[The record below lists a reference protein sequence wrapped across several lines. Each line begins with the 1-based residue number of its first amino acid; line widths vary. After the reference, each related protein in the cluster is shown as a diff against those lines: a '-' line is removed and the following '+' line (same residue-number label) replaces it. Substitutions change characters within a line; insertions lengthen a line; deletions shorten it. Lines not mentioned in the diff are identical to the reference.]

1 MTGEGGPMMKSIV
14 KRPAMLAAAAL
25 LFFLPAVGRAQ
36 DISAAGGYGDT
47 LYPYVHEYDQ
57 TLVYKIAVDY
67 CPSSSMPPLDAART
81 LDVIRRVDNLT
92 RGIPKIVYLVGWQ
105 YRGHD
110 TGYPSLDRVNEHLKR
125 PGDATALASLR
136 WLIREG
142 PKYNTVVS
150 LHVNFSDCYLDDNP
164 LGPYYKERD
173 IIVRNGDGTHR
184 QGYTWCD
191 HMAYRASNFR
201 NWYQD
206 TFRDRQIGP
215 LFEVIP
221 ELRESGTLHP
231 DAWYSID
238 DPYYGITDV
247 QDCEAM
253 RQMTVYVRR
262 AYNVDLTT
270 EFDRRRPPNTD
281 FVLYHPMLWHIAW
294 DERTPPDPMKIPS
307 YFLAGV
313 NAKTWSSSA
322 ETVQSKFFGEGA
334 PFESEIAA
342 DPVMIPGGLK
352 SFATR
357 AVAWYF
363 LNRKLR
369 VTFDGS
375 TAAFSDGITA
385 SHPGK
390 YVVKAGSE
398 FLQDGGDVFIPALW
412 RTNREVVAYSALGY
426 PSRSWKL
433 PPDWAGVGAVDIY
446 RITLE
451 GLVPKRKNLK
461 VSPGGR
467 LEISLAADEGVSI
480 VPSGADPQANPQ
492 RAPSGTAVFL
502 GEDRTSRG
510 AWKGK
515 YGSDGCVVVGAGENL
530 PGYARVGY
538 VNGSERVWAPSTMD
552 VQALEKP
559 AEKDRIAACRFSGLH
574 EIVDLGITDGSRRDV
589 TFYFVDWDRAGRW
602 TVIDVIDAVSRKRLD
617 TRNLTS
623 FGSGCYLRYRVSG
636 RVQFRITNVWTKR
649 YTASPDAGFSGI
661 FFDPAGTSASI
672 LPGRASNGAPWTGS
686 RFSGRR

>member
-1 MTGEGGPMMKSIV
+1 MMNLSSLGGLRSFGFWSVTRRLSLVIV
-14 KRPAMLAAAAL
+14 LAAAAL
-25 LFFLPAVGRAQ
+25 MLPGSVGSQETA
-36 DISAAGGYGDT
+36 AAGGYGDT

-57 TLVYKIAVDY
+57 ILVYKIAVDY
-67 CPSSSMPPLDAART
+67 CPANPMPPLNAAQT
-81 LDVIRRVDNLT
+81 LDVIRRIDNLT

-110 TGYPSLDRVNEHLKR
+110 TGYPALDKVNERLKR
-125 PGDATALASLR
+125 PEDANALDSLR

-142 PKYNTVVS
+142 PKYRTLVS

-206 TFRDRQIGP
+206 TFKEKQIGP
-215 LFEVIP
+215 LFAMLP
-221 ELRESGTLHP
+221 ELAASGTLHP

-238 DPYYGITDV
+238 DPYYGVTDAM
-247 QDCEAM
+247 DCEAM

-262 AYNVDLTT
+262 TYNVDLTT

-307 YFLAGV
+307 YFLCGV

-334 PFESEIAA
+334 PFESEVGQG
-342 DPVMIPGGLK
+342 PVTIPGGFK
-352 SFATR
+352 AFATR
-357 AVAWYF
+357 ALPWYY

-369 VTFDGS
+369 LSFDGQ
-375 TAAFSDGITA
+375 AARFTDDVTTSY
-385 SHPGK
+385 PGK
-390 YVVKAGSE
+390 YVMKLGAD
-398 FLQDGGDVFIPALW
+398 FLQDGNDVCIPALW
-412 RTNREVVAYSALGY
+412 RTDKEVIAYSADGY
-426 PSRSWKL
+426 ARRSWKL
-433 PPDWAGVGAVDIY
+433 PEDWAGIHKADVY
-446 RITLE
+446 RITLDGPVLKQK
-451 GLVPKRKNLK
+451 GLVIAPDGTVNLALD
-461 VSPGGR
+461 R
-467 LEISLAADEGVSI
+467 DEGVSI
-480 VPSGADPQANPQ
+480 LPAGADPNANPTP
-492 RAPSGTAVFL
+492 APSGTVAFL
-502 GEDRTSRG
+502 GEDNVTKG

-515 YGSDGCVVVGAGENL
+515 YGADGWVVVGVGESL
-530 PGYARVGY
+530 PSYARVRY
-538 VNGSERVWAPSTMD
+538 INGAERVWNPQTQD

-559 AEKDRIAACRFSGLH
+559 SGSDRIAAARLAGLH
-574 EIVDLGITDGSRRDV
+574 EIIDLEITGGGSREV
-589 TFYFVDWDRAGRW
+589 SLYVVDWDRAGRW
-602 TVIDVIDAVSRKRLD
+602 TVVDIIDAVSRKRLD
-617 TRNLTS
+617 SRNLVH
-623 FGSGCYLRYRVSG
+623 FGSGRYLKYRVSG

-649 YTASPDAGFSGI
+649 YQSSPDAGFSGL
-661 FFDPAGTSASI
+661 FFD
-672 LPGRASNGAPWTGS
+672 RA
-686 RFSGRR
+686 R